1 MEVKKVSIPLFAA
14 DYAWVVEYKVP
25 DNVKLG
31 VRLAQKNEGVIIMEV
46 IQNTNAERA
55 GIQKGDLLLS
65 MDGGKISR
73 VEEVLEQL
81 KSKNF
86 DDYSSFHLSR
96 AGTQLHVKV
105 VFKK

>member
-1 MEVKKVSIPLFAA
+1 
-14 DYAWVVEYKVP
+14 
-25 DNVKLG
+25 
-31 VRLAQKNEGVIIMEV
+31 MEV

-55 GIQKGDLLLS
+55 GIRKGDLLLS